1 MTAVMTFYRFVE
13 LDALNELPAL
23 QSALLARAEALDLKG
38 TILLAREGIN
48 STLSGDRAHLET
60 FRDELLARPPFA
72 DMEFKFSA
80 AGSAKRVFYRLKVRI
95 KREIVNLGQPDLRPG
110 EVTGAHVDWAHWNEL
125 LEDPDVVV
133 IDTRNTYEIG
143 IGTFPGAVDPGTRS
157 FRQWPDYVARN
168 LDPATNRRVAMFC
181 TGGIRCEKASAYLLQ
196 QGFEHVYQLAGGVL
210 KYLENVPAG
219 ENRWDGECFVFD
231 QRVSVDAALSE
242 GSFEQCYACRHPL
255 SAADRASVDYH
266 FGISCPHCIEQQ
278 TPAQR
283 AAFAERRRQMELAA
297 QRGVQH
303 VGVRQEQTTA
313 RAPGPAGLGE

>member
-1 MTAVMTFYRFVE
+1 MIAVMTFYRFVE
-13 LDALNELPAL
+13 LDAPNELPAL
-23 QSALLARAEALDLKG
+23 QGALQAQAEALDLKG

-48 STLSGDRAHLET
+48 STLSGARENLET
-60 FRDELLARPPFA
+60 FRDQLLARPAFA
-72 DMEFKFSA
+72 GMEFKFSA
-80 AGSAKRVFYRLKVRI
+80 AQSLRPVFYRLKVRI
-95 KREIVNLGQPDLRPG
+95 KREIVSLGQPDLKPG
-110 EVTGAHVDWAHWNEL
+110 EVTGEQVDWAHWNAL

-133 IDTRNTYEIG
+133 IDTRNSYEIG

-168 LDPATNRRVAMFC
+168 LDPASNRRIAMFC

-196 QGFEHVYQLAGGVL
+196 QGFEHVYQLEGGIL

-231 QRVSVDAALSE
+231 QRVSVDAALTE

-255 SAADRASVDYH
+255 SADDRASADYH
-266 FGISCPHCIEQQ
+266 FGLSCPHCIDRQ

-303 VGVRQEQTTA
+303 VGVRQDQSAT
-313 RAPGPAGLGE
+313 RAPGPAGLGD